1 MGSQD
6 CLVPNIL
13 LAHCPPGGKAGHK
26 INRFPEKSRS
36 LEEGVKVVLFFFFFF
51 FLTKTDHLLFLL
63 ISYLII
69 LLL

>member
-26 INRFPEKSRS
+26 INRLPEKSRS
-36 LEEGVKVVLFFFFFF
+36 LEEGVKVVLFFFSFCF
-51 FLTKTDHLLFLL
+51 
-63 ISYLII
+63 
-69 LLL
+69 